1 MCGVCGIFSIKG
13 EPVDVH
19 QLTAMRDS
27 MTHRGPDDAG
37 NFFADQIGLGFRRL
51 SIIDLA
57 SGHQPMDNEDGSI
70 SVIFNGEIYNY
81 RDLRTY
87 LLEKGHVFRTKSD
100 TEVIVHL
107 YEELGEAF
115 VDRLN
120 GMFAIAIWDRNL
132 KKLVLARDRIGEKP
146 LYYTRTGEHFYFASE
161 IKAFLAVREVPKV
174 LREDLLPEFLTF
186 GNVYG
191 DNTLLRG
198 IFELLPGHILVLQG
212 AESRVHQY
220 WDTDYV
226 PENDGSE
233 AEAKARLKNLL
244 IESVEMRLMSDV
256 PLGAFLS
263 GGVDSSLTV
272 ALMTQLMKQPVETF
286 SVGFAKGF
294 SELPYAS
301 QVSTLLRTNHHELV
315 IDEQTFFESI
325 PRLIYSQDEPIN
337 HSSAVPLHLLAAF
350 AKRQGVTV
358 LLSGEGGD
366 ELFGGYSSY
375 AAMLRDLELKRLLPA
390 SLWRIASGPLDI
402 LGFQK
407 HSKIVERYSGSV
419 EDLIFGTQ
427 SILSKKDLGR
437 LIAHTDFRADY
448 FFNLLSRSDY
458 SPLSKVLYAHLK
470 TRLVSLLMKQ
480 DKMTMA
486 ASLEVRVPFLDY
498 RIVQLAGSMPDQLKI
513 RDGEGKYIL
522 KKVAEEFLP
531 HNIIYRQKAGFPVPL
546 ATWFRKPNRFT
557 EVLKERR
564 TLDRGLFDPDT
575 TDRILKRHE
584 RGEHD
589 YSSTIWNLVNL
600 EIWARLFVDGDTL
613 EHYAPLPQVACTL
626 TH

>member
-1 MCGVCGIFSIKG
+1 
-13 EPVDVH
+13 
-19 QLTAMRDS
+19 MRDS

-37 NFFADQIGLGFRRL
+37 NFVAGEIGLGFRRL

-70 SVIFNGEIYNY
+70 RLIFNGEIYNY
-81 RDLRTY
+81 RELRSY
-87 LLEKGHVFRTKSD
+87 LLEKGHVFRTKAD

-107 YEELGEAF
+107 YEELGEDF

-120 GMFAIAIWDRNL
+120 GMFAIAIWDSTR
-132 KKLVLARDRIGEKP
+132 KKLVLARDRVGEKP
-146 LYYTRTGEHFYFASE
+146 LYYTRTSGHFYFASE
-161 IKAFLAVREVPKV
+161 IKAFLAVREIPKI
-174 LREDLLPEFLTF
+174 LREELLPEFLAF

-191 DNTLLRG
+191 ESTLLRG
-198 IFELLPGHILVLQG
+198 ICELLPGHILVLQG
-212 AESRVHQY
+212 AESRVRQY
-220 WDTDYV
+220 WDPNYV
-226 PENDGSE
+226 PNDDISE
-233 AEAKARLKNLL
+233 ASAKSQLKNLL
-244 IESVEMRLMSDV
+244 SESVDMRLMSDV

-272 ALMTQLMKQPVETF
+272 ALMTQLMKHPVETF
-286 SVGFAKGF
+286 SVGFANEY

-301 QVSTLLRTNHHELV
+301 QVATLLHTNHHELV

-366 ELFGGYSSY
+366 ELFAGYSSY
-375 AAMLRDLELKRLLPA
+375 AAMLRDLALRRLLPA
-390 SLWRIASGPLDI
+390 PLWRMASGPLDT

-437 LIAHTDFRADY
+437 LIARTDFRADY
-448 FFNLLSRSDY
+448 FFSLLSRSDY
-458 SPLSKVLYAHLK
+458 SPLSKILYAHLK

-486 ASLEVRVPFLDY
+486 ASLEVRVPFLDH
-498 RIVQLAGSMPDQLKI
+498 RIVRLAASMPDQLKI
-513 RDGEGKYIL
+513 RNGEGKYIL

-531 HNIIYRQKAGFPVPL
+531 RNIIYRQKAGFPVPL
-546 ATWFRKPNRFT
+546 AAWFKKPNRFT
-557 EVLKERR
+557 EVLMEER
-564 TLDRGLFDPDT
+564 TLDRGLFDRDT
-575 TDRILKRHE
+575 TARIVERHKQ
-584 RGEHD
+584 GEHD
-589 YSSTIWNLVNL
+589 YSSTIWNMVNL
-600 EIWARLFVDGDTL
+600 EIWARLFLDGDSL
-613 EHYAPLPQVACTL
+613 EHYAPSPLVAAS
-626 TH
+626 